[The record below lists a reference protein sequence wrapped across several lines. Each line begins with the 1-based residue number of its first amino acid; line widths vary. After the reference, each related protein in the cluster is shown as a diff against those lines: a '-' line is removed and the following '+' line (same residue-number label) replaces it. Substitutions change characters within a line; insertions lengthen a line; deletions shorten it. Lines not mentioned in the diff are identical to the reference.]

1 MVPMV
6 ESVSS
11 SGPRQNDVRETNW
24 DEATQKLMDIDG
36 ANWAWKKPH
45 AYFQKQNFV
54 AWCICFM
61 KNHVAGERADERSPT
76 G

>member
-36 ANWAWKKPH
+36 ANWA
-45 AYFQKQNFV
+45 
-54 AWCICFM
+54 
-61 KNHVAGERADERSPT
+61 
-76 G
+76 